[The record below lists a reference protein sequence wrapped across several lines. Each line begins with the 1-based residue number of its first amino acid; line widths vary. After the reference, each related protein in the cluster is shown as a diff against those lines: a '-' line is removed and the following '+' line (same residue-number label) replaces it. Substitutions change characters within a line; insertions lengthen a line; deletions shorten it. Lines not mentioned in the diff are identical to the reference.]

1 MNGVFEMTLDHIAL
15 IVSREENLSFYE
27 QLGFKE
33 TKRIERSYDTVV
45 FMENDGIV
53 LEVFC
58 RSEPS
63 GKNNRPEAKGLRHIA
78 FCVDSL
84 DDLKLPCEE
93 IRTDWLEEDLL
104 L

>member
-53 LEVFC
+53 
-58 RSEPS
+58 
-63 GKNNRPEAKGLRHIA
+63 
-78 FCVDSL
+78 
-84 DDLKLPCEE
+84 
-93 IRTDWLEEDLL
+93 
-104 L
+104 